1 MSTPK
6 IAVIFYSTY
15 GTNHQVAEA
24 AAEAAK
30 EAGAEVRLLR
40 VPETAPAE
48 VVAGQDAWKAQVE
61 KASSIPEV
69 TLDDMEWADGYFISV
84 PTRFG
89 GAASQYRAF
98 VDTLGPLWAKGALAG
113 KTVTATTS
121 AQNPNGG
128 VEATLMN
135 IYNSAMHWG
144 AILVAPGFADAVKFE
159 DGGNPYG
166 YSTTAGVFD
175 ETGRMSVAFQ
185 ARRLVDIT
193 GRLAN

>member
-15 GTNHQVAEA
+15 GTNHQIADA
-24 AAEAAK
+24 AADSAR

-40 VPETAPAE
+40 IPETAPAE
-48 VVAGQDAWKAQVE
+48 VVAGQEAWQAQVDRA
-61 KASSIPEV
+61 ASLPEV

-98 VDTLGPLWAKGALAG
+98 VDTLGPLWFKGALINKA
-113 KTVTATTS
+113 VTASAT

-128 VEATLMN
+128 VESTLMN
-135 IYNSAMHWG
+135 IYVAAMHWG
-144 AILVAPGFADAVKFE
+144 AIVVAPGYTDGVKFE

-166 YSTTAGVFD
+166 YSTTAGAFD
-175 ETGRMSVAFQ
+175 ETGRKSVAAQ
-185 ARRLVDIT
+185 AARLVDMTRRIA
-193 GRLAN
+193 G